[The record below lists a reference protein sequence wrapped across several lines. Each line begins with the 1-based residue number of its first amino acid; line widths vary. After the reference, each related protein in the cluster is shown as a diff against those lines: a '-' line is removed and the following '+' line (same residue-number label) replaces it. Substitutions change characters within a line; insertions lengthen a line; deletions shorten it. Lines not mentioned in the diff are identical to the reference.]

1 MRSEYLKSML
11 CLVLG
16 FRGDDSIIHFLMKE
30 VERFELYYPDKRYE
44 QGPLLALYELKERFG

>member
-1 MRSEYLKSML
+1 ML

-16 FRGDDSIIHFLMKE
+16 FRGDVAVVPFLMKE
-30 VERFELYYPDKRYE
+30 VERFERWYPDESYG